1 MSAAGEA
8 GAPPLR
14 TISGPS
20 AFGGGM
26 RRFWSLLWLQ
36 SVTEFKAGYVHT
48 GFGYLWSLARP
59 LMLFG
64 VLLLVFTKVFR
75 LGSEV
80 PNYPAMLLFNIMLF
94 SFFSEATTKAVHA
107 VIRQENVVRK
117 MQFPRIVIPLSV
129 VLTAL
134 FNTCLNLIAVFAFL
148 LIYGVEPM
156 WSWLGLP
163 VILGAMTVLTVAVS
177 MLLSALNVRFR
188 DVAVIWSVVVQV
200 LFYAS
205 PILYPIEFAPQE
217 FRELIQLSPLAPIF
231 EQARVWIIDP
241 SAPSFVEAAGSTLL
255 VVIPIAVFAVVC
267 ALGAWVFAREAP
279 RIAENL

>member
-1 MSAAGEA
+1 MSGASEA

-14 TISGPS
+14 PISGPS
-20 AFGGGM
+20 AFGGGL

-48 GFGYLWSLARP
+48 GFGYLWSLVRP
-59 LMLFG
+59 LLLFG

-75 LGSEV
+75 LGSQV

-94 SFFSEATTKAVHA
+94 TYFSEATTKAVHS
-107 VIRQENVVRK
+107 VIAQENVVRK
-117 MQFPRIVIPLSV
+117 MQFPRIVIPLSI

-134 FNTCLNLIAVFAFL
+134 FNTCLNMIAVFAFL
-148 LIYGVEPM
+148 LIYGVDPT
-156 WSWLGLP
+156 WGWLGLP
-163 VILGAMTVLTVAVS
+163 VLLLLMTVLTTAVS
-177 MLLSALNVRFR
+177 MLLAALNVRFR

-217 FRELIQLSPLAPIF
+217 LRELIQLSPLAPIF
-231 EQARVWIIDP
+231 EQARVWIVDP
-241 SAPSFVEAAGSTLL
+241 SAPGFVEAAGSTLL
-255 VVIPIAVFAVVC
+255 VVIPIVLFVAIC